1 MTIENKNRVRPSYMS
16 KQVWNLMTEKG
27 RDIDESKFS
36 TKKEDILATPWMQLV
51 ADEDGWIEGL
61 DCSGPELPLTPTE
74 MAELHAGA
82 QSCEAEA
89 VWFQSGQDEVD
100 DKGMT
105 SRFWFRFFG
114 TKERLAT
121 VLAHTPKF
129 RTEEEGA
136 EYAVFRALASV
147 IEGEDANGNLKTY
160 GAKTTITDDMA
171 GEIAVDEIRTISMFD
186 LAQGAHNNALEILE
200 GFKGGLYTVNPESK

>member
-1 MTIENKNRVRPSYMS
+1 MTIENKNRVRPPYMS

-27 RDIDESKFS
+27 RNIDESKFS

-89 VWFQSGQDEVD
+89 VWNQDGQDEVD
-100 DKGMT
+100 DPNKGMT

-129 RTEEEGA
+129 STA
-136 EYAVFRALASV
+136 PHHM
-147 IEGEDANGNLKTY
+147 KKQY
-160 GAKTTITDDMA
+160 GAKTTITDHMA

-186 LAQGAHNNALEILE
+186 LAQGAHNNVLEIIE
-200 GFKGGLYTVNPESK
+200 GFIGGLYTVNPESK